1 MFQCFLSEVSTPL
14 GLKLHTIAPTRV
26 FHAKCFPT
34 FCQVVESIW
43 KPEPVALPTEYN
55 LTEFHS
61 TFWSAWKQ
69 DFQGTYINTTVVLLI
84 EVCVSGVTQ
93 QMNKLQTAMQY
104 TPLQTSKVSVLR
116 TQKLVMNKAL
126 APKISSDCYTFCWM
140 KAKYIAHLY
149 QN

>member
-34 FCQVVESIW
+34 FSEVVESIW

-61 TFWSAWKQ
+61 TLWSAWKQ

-93 QMNKLQTAMQY
+93 HKWTNYKLPCNT
-104 TPLQTSKVSVLR
+104 
-116 TQKLVMNKAL
+116 
-126 APKISSDCYTFCWM
+126 
-140 KAKYIAHLY
+140 HLY
-149 QN
+149 KPPRSQCWGLKNWLWTKHLHQRSAVTVTHFAEWKQNI